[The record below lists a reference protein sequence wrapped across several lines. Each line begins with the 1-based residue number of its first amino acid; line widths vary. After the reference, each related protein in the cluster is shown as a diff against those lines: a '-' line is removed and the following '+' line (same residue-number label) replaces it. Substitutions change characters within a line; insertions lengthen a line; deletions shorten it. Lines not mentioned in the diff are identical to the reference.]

1 MKKNNIQTYN
11 SPPAQLAIMQFNT
24 IMDEEIIPL
33 IEKSYKKAIDGV
45 GEIKHPSFKIEY
57 E

>member
-45 GEIKHPSFKIEY
+45 GEIKRPSFKIEY
-57 E
+57 